1 MSQFRR
7 TPIKLEQDNWER
19 FSLTTSSI
27 FFKKAFYPCFLNMF
41 FFQVVVLCS
50 MLWALPPI
58 WPFYKKFYYPF
69 WSRYL
74 YPTVQIAL
82 MSSVYCTIVMS
93 WERYVRIC
101 LVTRL
106 INSYSLY
113 FGDRKFCLYIVFIVM
128 FPIIFYIPK
137 FFEVRI

>member
-7 TPIKLEQDNWER
+7 TPIKLEQDNWAR